1 MLVSGCAQE
10 GFRSQS
16 GHQGGYVQD
25 GISLV
30 QTVVMNLKAEDFY
43 KLVFS
48 PDVFSYTGINSGC
61 K

>member
-43 KLVFS
+43 KLEFFS
-48 PDVFSYTGINSGC
+48 QVCSATQA
-61 K
+61 